1 MSRTIERS
9 TNESLLRLLRDLV
22 PQRRLT
28 FGESLRIAELQ
39 ANHLLEHFDVEGPR
53 VPSELVTE
61 LPRIEVRY
69 DADVPV
75 SGSAHWERSMWI
87 ITLNAAE
94 PMTRQRF
101 SMMHELKH
109 IIDHTTQ
116 HFLYG
121 EGAVDPRAAQRAERA
136 ADHFAACVLM
146 SKRSIKGLW
155 FSSGQNVASLASQLQ
170 VSPRALSVR
179 LWHLGLDVQS
189 PRCPAMS
196 RPYHRTP
203 HFTYL
208 RYTPQLA
215 GAAPS

>member
-1 MSRTIERS
+1 MSRKIERS

-28 FGESLRIAELQ
+28 SGESLRIAELQ
-39 ANHLLEHFDVEGPR
+39 ANHLLEHFAIEGPR

-61 LPRIEVRY
+61 FPRVEVRY

-94 PMTRQRF
+94 PRTRQRF
-101 SMMHELKH
+101 SMMHEFKH
-109 IIDHTTQ
+109 IIDHTTKQ
-116 HFLYG
+116 YLYG
-121 EGAVDPRAAQRAERA
+121 DGAIDPRAAQRAERA

-146 SKRSIKGLW
+146 SKRSIKAQW
-155 FSSGQNVASLASQLQ
+155 FSGGQNVAALAGRLQ

-189 PRCPAMS
+189 PRCPAVS
-196 RPYHRTP
+196 RPYHRTA
-203 HFTYL
+203 HLTYR
-208 RYTPQLA
+208 RYTPQRA
-215 GAAPS
+215 GVAV